1 MRLRGTY
8 NFEVDDFGNIL
19 HSQNNVELLR
29 KLWLDRDLIKAN
41 ELGPGD
47 NDEFKNGTWH
57 IACHL
62 VAASCVRKTSEGKL
76 ILLEISYDNTTQIY
90 RPTLTIRENE
100 TIKSLDIK
108 SEEAKNYIKNSKL
121 LGFIEGTSEG
131 KISAVNVNDPLNS
144 FAGNPRQNYDQEPGS
159 KKEGGKVW
167 EHWSTTRDIRST
179 SVIGYSVIDS
189 YVVLA
194 SVCGDK
200 FVSTISRGRKDYFH
214 PQQLKAMIKSGFVSY
229 ESSKLT
235 IKPSLI
241 PNDINLL
248 FQEVKPHSSY
258 QAVEKLDWTNTPKF
272 YMFARSIDGWNDN
285 FQYM

>member
-62 VAASCVRKTSEGKL
+62 VAASCVRKTNEGKIL
-76 ILLEISYDNTTQIY
+76 LLEILFNNTDNIY
-90 RPTLTIRENE
+90 YPALTIRENGN
-100 TIKSLDIK
+100 IISLNSN
-108 SEEAKNYIKNSKL
+108 SESAKNYIRNSKL
-121 LGFIEGTSEG
+121 LGFIEGNSEG
-131 KISAVNVNDPLNS
+131 KISASGVKDSPNS
-144 FAGNPRQNYDQEPGS
+144 FAGNPRQNYDQVPGS
-159 KKEGGKVW
+159 KNEGGKVW

-179 SVIGYSVIDS
+179 SVIGSSVIDS
-189 YVVLA
+189 YIAFV

-200 FVSTISRGRKDYFH
+200 FVSTISRGRKAYFH
-214 PQQLKAMIKSGFVSY
+214 PQQLKAMIKAGFVSL
-229 ESSKLT
+229 ESANWN
-235 IKPSLI
+235 IKPLLI
-241 PNDINLL
+241 PLEINLL
-248 FQEVKPHSSY
+248 LQEARSESSY
-258 QAVEKLDWTNTPKF
+258 QAIEKLDWSDPPKY